1 MVQINGETRE
11 NYENLTVEE
20 MVDREG
26 LQKSRVAVE
35 INGEIVSKQKYNDTV
50 LHAGDVV
57 EVVSFVGGG

>member
-1 MVQINGETRE
+1 MVQINGKTRE
-11 NYENLTVEE
+11 NCEGLTVEE

-50 LHAGDVV
+50 LHSGDVV

>member
-1 MVQINGETRE
+1 
-11 NYENLTVEE
+11 

>member
-26 LQKSRVAVE
+26 LQKSRIAVE

-57 EVVSFVGGG
+57 EVVSFGGGG

>member
-26 LQKSRVAVE
+26 LQKSRIAVE
-35 INGEIVSKQKYNDTV
+35 IYDEIVSKQKYNDTV

>member
-20 MVDREG
+20 MVDRES

>member
-11 NYENLTVEE
+11 NCEGVTGEE

-26 LQKSRVAVE
+26 VQKSRIAVE

>member
-26 LQKSRVAVE
+26 LQKSRIAVE

-57 EVVSFVGGG
+57 EVVRFVGGG

>member
-26 LQKSRVAVE
+26 LQKSRIAVE

>member
-26 LQKSRVAVE
+26 LQKSRIAVE
-35 INGEIVSKQKYNDTV
+35 INGESVSKQKYNDTV

>member
-35 INGEIVSKQKYNDTV
+35 INGEIVSKQKYND
-50 LHAGDVV
+50 LSLIHI
-57 EVVSFVGGG
+57 

>member
-26 LQKSRVAVE
+26 LQKSCVAVE